1 MTLRAGVVG
10 LGMMGRN
17 HARVLGELDGVDL
30 VGVVDPEGDKFGA
43 AGNAAILSSLD
54 ELLELG
60 VELCVVAAP
69 TEDHHPLALQLA
81 DAGVHALI
89 EKPLAESVEAASEMV
104 VAFDAAGLVGCVGHI
119 ERYNPALQQARSRI
133 EHGDAGEI
141 FQVATRRVG
150 PFPARIRDVGVV
162 KDLATHDIDLT
173 AWVAGSPFASVAAR
187 CAHKTGRQHED
198 LVAITGQLV
207 DGTVTNHLVNWLSPL
222 KERLTMVT
230 GTKGAFV
237 ADTLTGD
244 LTWYANADV
253 PTEWSAL
260 SALRGVAEGDMTR
273 FAFPKPEPLKVE
285 LAAFRDAVLGQE
297 SRVVT
302 MTEGLQVV
310 RVAEAVLE
318 SADNGSVEQIAV

>member
-1 MTLRAGVVG
+1 MTLRAGVIG

-17 HARVLGELDGVDL
+17 HARVLNELDGVEL
-30 VGVVDPEGDKFGA
+30 VGVVDPEGDKFGV
-43 AGNAAILSSLD
+43 AGSARILSNVD
-54 ELLELG
+54 ELLEAG
-60 VELCVVAAP
+60 VDLCVIAAP
-69 TEDHHPLALQLA
+69 TEDHRALALRLA
-81 DAGVHALI
+81 GAGVHALV
-89 EKPLAESVEAASEMV
+89 EKPLAESVEAATEMV
-104 VAFDAAGLVGCVGHI
+104 EAFDAAGLVGCVGHI
-119 ERYNPALQQARSRI
+119 ERYNPALQQARARI
-133 EHGDAGEI
+133 EQGDAGDI

-173 AWVAGSPFASVAAR
+173 AWVAGAPFASVAAR
-187 CAHKTGRQHED
+187 CAHKTGREHED
-198 LVAITGQLV
+198 LVAITGQLT

-230 GTKGAFV
+230 GTKGAFF

-260 SALRGVAEGDMTR
+260 SVLRGVAEGDMTR

-285 LAAFRDAVLGQE
+285 LAAFRDAVLGQD
-297 SRVVT
+297 SRIVT
-302 MTEGLQVV
+302 MAEGLQVV
-310 RVAEAVLE
+310 RVAEAVLT
-318 SADNGSVEQIAV
+318 AAAAGTVEQIER